1 MDITIDDAIKKVRIA
16 IDDIVK
22 DEDKDEDFTADAT
35 TELKQAV
42 EDACTRVSQE
52 APADYVIPKTV
63 GSEQWTDKDGN
74 ADGQTM
80 NADGSGYLV
89 LPSDFLRF
97 VELRLVSWGRSVFE
111 LLVPGSNEA
120 NMQASRWSRGNALKP
135 KAMIA
140 NNATGGRILCY
151 WTAGRYAAKQS
162 DGTVKNVYNHQ
173 VEVLA
178 YVPIPAVSTDGKT
191 ITVGLTDNCLANIIY
206 TAAGIYMEG
215 KKEATLADRFYALAS
230 HYAAA

>member
-22 DEDKDEDFTADAT
+22 DEDKDEDFTADAA

-97 VELRLVSWGRSVFE
+97 VELRLASWGRSVFE

-120 NMQASRWSRGNALKP
+120 NMQVSRWSRGNALKP

-140 NNATGGRILCY
+140 NAPCLSGRGALRAPGESSGFPR
-151 WTAGRYAAKQS
+151 AGAAPRRFPHYTS
-162 DGTVKNVYNHQ
+162 PAG
-173 VEVLA
+173 
-178 YVPIPAVSTDGKT
+178 AVSICAPLST
-191 ITVGLTDNCLANIIY
+191 I
-206 TAAGIYMEG
+206 
-215 KKEATLADRFYALAS
+215 S
-230 HYAAA
+230 P